1 MNRKSDLGSG
11 NSLLLGP
18 KEDLSDSEPDACAP
32 VRVVLDVTD
41 VPVSPSSVITE
52 VCEVLSCCSDWE
64 DVEPQS
70 FLFSKKR
77 AQR

>member
-1 MNRKSDLGSG
+1 MEDL
-11 NSLLLGP
+11 LQ
-18 KEDLSDSEPDACAP
+18 KAEDLSDYELDARAQ
-32 VRVVLDVTD
+32 VHVVPDVTD
-41 VPVSPSSVITE
+41 VLVSPTSVVTE
-52 VCEVLSCCSDWE
+52 FCDVFSCCSDWE